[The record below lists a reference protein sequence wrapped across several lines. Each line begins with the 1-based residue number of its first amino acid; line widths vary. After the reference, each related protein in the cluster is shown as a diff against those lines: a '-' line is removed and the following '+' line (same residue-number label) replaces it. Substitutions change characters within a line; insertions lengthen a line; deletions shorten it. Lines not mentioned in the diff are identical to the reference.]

1 MVEGGWQQKRLPEED
16 VTSASLEGFMSRMDT
31 LVLTEVL

>member
-1 MVEGGWQQKRLPEED
+1 MVEGPWWQKRLPKNMA
-16 VTSASLEGFMSRMDT
+16 SASLEGFMSRTDM

>member
-1 MVEGGWQQKRLPEED
+1 MVEGPWWQKRLPKENMS
-16 VTSASLEGFMSRMDT
+16 SASLEGFISRMDV